1 MGITTETYEYPPLGV
16 PGATVSANEAV
27 GILAWNP
34 AMCPSEEI
42 ITSNPPASERKLAA
56 SSGGYRGEHVVGVP
70 PADPEMSDSPQT
82 CTGCIHCNL
91 VSEPKTNR
99 PKQGQ
104 KSRPSPPSPHLR
116 IWCWRVEPIPLL
128 PPPFTSPTDV
138 RKHPAINGHIA
149 YKPPLCFMYELCPPG
164 RPACRFAPSHGFH
177 DHGPPPPLLIGPAI
191 PKRPRLGP
199 PLAVAMR
206 RSQSRMIRHTNMSN
220 DGDILIC
227 GRCKRLFS
235 NIHRLQHHKLVG
247 CRPHV
252 TCGCRKKD
260 LKVDDFAGDQP
271 PASLSCAECGQ
282 PCSSPWELLQHASLQ
297 HDNTIYLQDPDR
309 EGEGGQI
316 TLGDAEGSEGKASL
330 EMESDVT
337 SSVSGESMDEQMNGF
352 VTDLKLET
360 GR

>member
-1 MGITTETYEYPPLGV
+1 SVTDPIVVTRCAALPLYVAYRFLNGFTTEFDSSTEEETMLGGISNITNSTDLKDV
-16 PGATVSANEAV
+16 KSRVFIGNLNTVKIPRAEVEGIFARYGSIKGCSIHKGYAFVQYTSEADARAAVAGEDGRMIV
-27 GILAWNP
+27 GQAL
-34 AMCPSEEI
+34 
-42 ITSNPPASERKLAA
+42 
-56 SSGGYRGEHVVGVP
+56 
-70 PADPEMSDSPQT
+70 D
-82 CTGCIHCNL
+82 CNL

-116 IWCWRVEPIPLL
+116 
-128 PPPFTSPTDV
+128 
-138 RKHPAINGHIA
+138 
-149 YKPPLCFMYELCPPG
+149 
-164 RPACRFAPSHGFH
+164 FAPSHGFH
-177 DHGPPPPLLIGPAI
+177 DHGPPPPLLIGPAL

-206 RSQSRMIRHTNMSN
+206 RSQSRVMRHTNMSN

-260 LKVDDFAGDQP
+260 LKVDDFAVDQP

-282 PCSSPWELLQHASLQ
+282 PCSSPWDLLQHASLQ
-297 HDNTIYLQDPDR
+297 HDNTIYLQDQEQ
-309 EGEGGQI
+309 EGEGGMG
-316 TLGDAEGSEGKASL
+316 TLVGDADGSEGKASL

-337 SSVSGESMDEQMNGF
+337 SSVSGESTDEQMNSF

>member
-1 MGITTETYEYPPLGV
+1 MLGGISSITNSTDVKDVKSRVFIGNLN
-16 PGATVSANEAV
+16 TVKIPRAEVESIFARYGSIKGCSIHKGYAFVQYTSEADARAAVAGEDGRLIV
-27 GILAWNP
+27 GQAL
-34 AMCPSEEI
+34 
-42 ITSNPPASERKLAA
+42 
-56 SSGGYRGEHVVGVP
+56 
-70 PADPEMSDSPQT
+70 D
-82 CTGCIHCNL
+82 CNL

-104 KSRPSPPSPHLR
+104 KSRPSPPSPHL
-116 IWCWRVEPIPLL
+116 
-128 PPPFTSPTDV
+128 

>member
-1 MGITTETYEYPPLGV
+1 MLGGISNITNSTDLKDVKSRVFIGNLN
-16 PGATVSANEAV
+16 TVKIPRAEVEGIFARYGSIKGCSIHKGYAFVQYTSESDARAAV
-27 GILAWNP
+27 A
-34 AMCPSEEI
+34 
-42 ITSNPPASERKLAA
+42 
-56 SSGGYRGEHVVGVP
+56 GEDGRMIVGQ
-70 PADPEMSDSPQT
+70 ALD
-82 CTGCIHCNL
+82 CNL

-104 KSRPSPPSPHLR
+104 KSRPSPPSPHL
-116 IWCWRVEPIPLL
+116 
-128 PPPFTSPTDV
+128 

-177 DHGPPPPLLIGPAI
+177 DHGPPPPLLIGPAL

-206 RSQSRMIRHTNMSN
+206 RSQSRVMRHTNMSN

-260 LKVDDFAGDQP
+260 LKVDDFAVDQP

-282 PCSSPWELLQHASLQ
+282 PCSSPWDLLQHASLQ
-297 HDNTIYLQDPDR
+297 HDNTIYLQDQEQ
-309 EGEGGQI
+309 EGEGGMG
-316 TLGDAEGSEGKASL
+316 TLVGDADGSEGKASL

-337 SSVSGESMDEQMNGF
+337 SSVSGESTDEQMNGF

>member
-1 MGITTETYEYPPLGV
+1 MDFLENGAWSIEVWGHRSAGFDSTKPGWEVDHVSQKAKSLSDRLQPGIGAKDEQTKARTEIK
-16 PGATVSANEAV
+16 TVS
-27 GILAWNP
+27 
-34 AMCPSEEI
+34 
-42 ITSNPPASERKLAA
+42 
-56 SSGGYRGEHVVGVP
+56 
-70 PADPEMSDSPQT
+70 
-82 CTGCIHCNL
+82 
-91 VSEPKTNR
+91 
-99 PKQGQ
+99 
-104 KSRPSPPSPHLR
+104 
-116 IWCWRVEPIPLL
+116 PIPTLK
-128 PPPFTSPTDV
+128 TSFRKFLTSSQSTST
-138 RKHPAINGHIA
+138 KHPAINGHIA

-177 DHGPPPPLLIGPAI
+177 DHGPPPPLLIGPAL

-206 RSQSRMIRHTNMSN
+206 RSQSRVMRHTNMSN

-260 LKVDDFAGDQP
+260 LKVDDFAVDQP

-282 PCSSPWELLQHASLQ
+282 PCSSPWDLLQHASLQ
-297 HDNTIYLQDPDR
+297 HDNTIYLQDQEQ
-309 EGEGGQI
+309 EGEGGMG
-316 TLGDAEGSEGKASL
+316 TLVGDADGSEGKASL

-337 SSVSGESMDEQMNGF
+337 SSVSGESTDEQMNSF